1 MEVGAGKCLVTRGP
15 VLLAFARPPG
25 HVREVICLR
34 EQTSGMAIEG

>member
-1 MEVGAGKCLVTRGP
+1 MEVGVGKCLVTRGP
-15 VLLAFARPPG
+15 VLLDFARHPG